1 MAGSNDRSDWKQKL
15 FIGVEIPLPWLVGIS
30 TLLLFNAGIIYTQFN
45 DLKEVTR
52 QFGGRIDAV
61 ERRADSSENRDIR
74 LSERLLDADKRVEDH
89 ERRIRDIERKSK

>member
-1 MAGSNDRSDWKQKL
+1 MAESNRGDWKQKL
-15 FIGVEIPLPWLVGIS
+15 FIGVEIPLPWLIGIS

-61 ERRADSSENRDIR
+61 ERRADSAESRDIR
-74 LSERLLDADKRVEDH
+74 ISDRNTETDKRVEDH
-89 ERRIRDIERKSK
+89 ERRIRDIERKTK

>member
-1 MAGSNDRSDWKQKL
+1 MAESNRSDWKQKL
-15 FIGVEIPLPWLVGIS
+15 FIGVEIPLPWLIGIS

-61 ERRADSSENRDIR
+61 ERRADAGENRDLRMADRQI
-74 LSERLLDADKRVEDH
+74 ELDRRMEDH
-89 ERRIRDIERKSK
+89 ERRLRDTERKLK